1 MAIIDY
7 NIIRLIKILHIL
19 KYIIIIDYDITYLI
33 KMFRVVIIDYN
44 ISFDKL

>member
-33 KMFRVVIIDYN
+33 KMFPRSYYRLQYQ
-44 ISFDKL
+44 F